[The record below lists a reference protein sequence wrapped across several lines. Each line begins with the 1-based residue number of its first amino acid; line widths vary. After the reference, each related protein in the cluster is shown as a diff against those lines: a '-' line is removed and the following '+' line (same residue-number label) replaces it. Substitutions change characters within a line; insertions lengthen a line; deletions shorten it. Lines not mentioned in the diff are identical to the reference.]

1 MAAKIPA
8 KKPAP
13 APPMGTGPAKGSY
26 FWKIDQGLLVNP
38 ALVAESYAVVRNSA
52 GLIIAYERFGGAAPP
67 PPAYISAA
75 SLSVAVTEPSGVVLD
90 PITWVSATGGPDLN
104 GRTTDDQQSEWAV
117 PTGAFQQGGYEGGA
131 AWPTTPGTRSVALVS
146 GAANGQ
152 VGVTFRSSTLSTGT
166 HTQGLVFRY
175 SDDSDYW
182 SANRTQLKKKVA
194 GAWTV
199 LATYAVP
206 FADNDRIVVSMNGS
220 TINVFRNA
228 GTVAVATV
236 TDSFNASAILHGIE
250 AT

>member
-1 MAAKIPA
+1 MTT
-8 KKPAP
+8 KK
-13 APPMGTGPAKGSY
+13 APPPKKLTEAQQTQENASGPVVGMT
-26 FWKIDQGLLVNP
+26 P
-38 ALVAESYAVVRNSA
+38 AQAMSAGYVVERDASGAVVGYIMLYSQ
-52 GLIIAYERFGGAAPP
+52 AAPP
-67 PPAYISAA
+67 PPASIESA
-75 SLSVAVTEPSGVVLD
+75 SLSVSIAEPSGVTLD
-90 PITWVSATGGPDLN
+90 PITWVSATGGPSLT
-104 GRTTDDQQSEWAV
+104 GRVTDDQQSTWTV

-131 AWPTTPGTRSVALVS
+131 AWPTTPGVRSVALIS

-152 VGVTFRSSTLSTGT
+152 VGVTFRSSPLSTGT

-194 GAWTV
+194 GVWTV
-199 LATYAVP
+199 LATYAIP

-220 TINVFRNA
+220 VINVFRNA

-236 TDSFNASAILHGIE
+236 TDSWNSGAILHGIE